1 MMLRR
6 TYHRGHLADA
16 KHAASH
22 ARRRPL
28 FLHLFAQVFK
38 MTRYEL
44 RFTNC
49 PMNLTIDSEYLIKTL
64 ANLIR
69 INSINPQLVPEG
81 RGEAE
86 MAAYIAEALRRL
98 NLEVMMHEP
107 APGRVSVVGRLQG
120 KGGGRSLMLNGHI
133 DTVGVEGMPEPFSAA
148 IRNGRMYGRG
158 AYDMKGSLA
167 ACMAA
172 VKALV
177 DADAPFK
184 GEVLLAAVADEEYFS
199 LGTADLVS
207 RYKVDGA
214 IVTEA
219 TEMNLCRAH
228 KGFVWLEVET
238 FGRAA
243 HGSRFDEG
251 VDANMMMG
259 RFLAELDKLEKE
271 LRARPP
277 HPLVGPPSL
286 HAALIHG
293 GSGLSTYAA
302 NCKLKIER
310 RTIPGETEAQVIGEL
325 QTILDRLVSADP
337 TFKASLSAF
346 CTRDPFEVA
355 EQAEIVRVVENAVVG
370 VRGAV
375 PRHIGQTYWMDSALL
390 AAAGV
395 ETVIIGPI
403 GAGAHA
409 DEEWVDLQSLADLA
423 QILAEAA
430 LDYCR

>member
-1 MMLRR
+1 
-6 TYHRGHLADA
+6 
-16 KHAASH
+16 
-22 ARRRPL
+22 
-28 FLHLFAQVFK
+28 
-38 MTRYEL
+38 
-44 RFTNC
+44 
-49 PMNLTIDSEYLIKTL
+49 MNLTIDRDYLLKTL
-64 ANLIR
+64 ADLIR
-69 INSINPQLVPEG
+69 INSINPQLAPDG
-81 RGEAE
+81 PGEAE
-86 MAAYIAEALRRL
+86 SAAYIAEALRRL
-98 NLEVMMHEP
+98 HLEVASHEP
-107 APGRVSVVGRLQG
+107 QPGRVSVVGRLRG
-120 KGGGRSLMLNGHI
+120 KNDGRSLMLNGHI

-148 IRNGRMYGRG
+148 IRDGRMYGRG

-199 LGTADLVS
+199 LGTADVIS

-219 TEMNLCRAH
+219 TEMNLCRSH

-259 RFLAELDKLEKE
+259 RFLAELDKLAKE

-286 HAALIHG
+286 HAALING

-310 RTIPGETEAQVIGEL
+310 RTIPGETEAQVVGEL
-325 QTILDRLVSADP
+325 QKIIDRLAAADS
-337 TFKASLSAF
+337 TFKATVKAF
-346 CTRDPFEVA
+346 CTREPFEVA
-355 EQAEIVRVVENAVVG
+355 ASAEIVCVVEKAATR
-370 VRGAV
+370 VRGIS
-375 PRHIGQTYWMDSALL
+375 PRHIGQTFWMDSALL

-409 DEEWVDLQSLADLA
+409 EEEWVDLQSLVDLA

-430 LDYCR
+430 LNYCR

>member
-1 MMLRR
+1 MQF
-6 TYHRGHLADA
+6 A
-16 KHAASH
+16 KI
-22 ARRRPL
+22 
-28 FLHLFAQVFK
+28 K
-38 MTRYEL
+38 
-44 RFTNC
+44 N
-49 PMNLTIDSEYLIKTL
+49 MNLTIDRDYLITTL
-64 ANLIR
+64 SDLIR

-86 MAAYIAEALRRL
+86 IAAYVAAALRRL
-98 NLEVMMHEP
+98 HLEVMTHEP
-107 APGRVSVVGRLQG
+107 EAGRVSVVGRLQG

-133 DTVGVEGMPEPFSAA
+133 DTVGVAGMPEPFAAA

-158 AYDMKGSLA
+158 AYDMKGSIA
-167 ACMAA
+167 ACMTAI
-172 VKALV
+172 KALV
-177 DADAPFK
+177 EAKAVFN

-199 LGTADLVS
+199 LGTADIVS

-219 TEMNLCRAH
+219 TTMNLCRAH

-251 VDANMMMG
+251 IDANMMMG
-259 RFLAELDKLEKE
+259 RFLAALDKLEKN

-286 HAALIHG
+286 HAALLSG
-293 GSGLSTYAA
+293 GAGLSTYAA

-310 RTIPGETEAQVIGEL
+310 RTIPGETEAQVVGEIQKL
-325 QTILDRLVSADP
+325 IEQVAVADP
-337 TFKASLSAF
+337 TFKATVRAF
-346 CTRDPFEVA
+346 CTREPFEVA
-355 EQAEIVRVVENAVVG
+355 EHAEIVRAVEKAATR
-370 VRGAV
+370 VRGIA
-375 PRHIGQTYWMDSALL
+375 PRHLGQTFWMDSALL

-395 ETVIIGPI
+395 ETVVIGPL

-409 DEEWVDLQSLADLA
+409 DEEWVDLQSLVELA
-423 QILAEAA
+423 QILAETV
-430 LDYCR
+430 LDYCQPNN

>member
-1 MMLRR
+1 MAL
-6 TYHRGHLADA
+6 
-16 KHAASH
+16 
-22 ARRRPL
+22 
-28 FLHLFAQVFK
+28 
-38 MTRYEL
+38 
-44 RFTNC
+44 N
-49 PMNLTIDSEYLIKTL
+49 IDRDYLIQTL
-64 ANLIR
+64 SDLIR

-86 MAAYIAEALRRL
+86 IAAYLAEALRRL
-98 NLEVMMHEP
+98 NLEVIKHEP

-148 IRNGRMYGRG
+148 IRNSRMYGRG

-172 VKALV
+172 IKALV
-177 DADAPFK
+177 DAKTPFK
-184 GEVLLAAVADEEYFS
+184 GEILLAAVADEEYFS
-199 LGTADLVS
+199 LGTADVIS
-207 RYKVDGA
+207 RYKVNGA

-271 LRARPP
+271 LRARPA

-286 HAALIHG
+286 HAALITG

-302 NCKLKIER
+302 NCKLKVER
-310 RTIPGETEAQVIGEL
+310 RTIPGETEAQVVSEL
-325 QTILDRLVSADP
+325 QKIIDRLATADS
-337 TFKASLSAF
+337 TFKATVNAF
-346 CTRDPFEVA
+346 CARDPFEVA
-355 EQAEIVRVVENAVVG
+355 ESAEIVRAVEKTAAR
-370 VRGAV
+370 VRGIS
-375 PRHIGQTYWMDSALL
+375 PRHIGQTFWMDSALL

-395 ETVIIGPI
+395 ETVVIGPI

-409 DEEWVDLQSLADLA
+409 DEEWVDLQSLVDLA
-423 QILAEAA
+423 QILAETA
-430 LDYCR
+430 LNYCR

>member
-1 MMLRR
+1 
-6 TYHRGHLADA
+6 
-16 KHAASH
+16 
-22 ARRRPL
+22 
-28 FLHLFAQVFK
+28 
-38 MTRYEL
+38 
-44 RFTNC
+44 
-49 PMNLTIDSEYLIKTL
+49 MNLKIDRDYLTQTL
-64 ANLIR
+64 TDLIG
-69 INSINPQLVPEG
+69 INSINPQLVPAG
-81 RGEAE
+81 HGEAE
-86 MAAYIAEALRRL
+86 IAAYIAEALRRL
-98 NLEVMMHEP
+98 NLEVMTHEP
-107 APGRVSVVGRLQG
+107 QAGRVSVVGRLQG
-120 KGGGRSLMLNGHI
+120 KGHGRSLMFNGHI

-148 IRNGRMYGRG
+148 IRNGKMYGRG
-158 AYDMKGSLA
+158 AYDMKGSIV
-167 ACMAA
+167 ACMTAI
-172 VKALV
+172 KALV
-177 DADAPFK
+177 EAKAAFN

-259 RFLAELDKLEKE
+259 RFLAALDKLEKD

-286 HAALIHG
+286 HAALING

-310 RTIPGETEAQVIGEL
+310 RTVPGETEAQVVGEL
-325 QTILDRLVSADP
+325 QKIIAHLIAADS
-337 TFKASLSAF
+337 TFNATANAF
-346 CTRDPFEVA
+346 CTREPFEVA
-355 EQAEIVRVVENAVVG
+355 ESTEIVRAVEKAALR
-370 VRGAV
+370 VRGLS
-375 PRHIGQTYWMDSALL
+375 PRHIGQTFWMDSALL
-390 AAAGV
+390 AAAGI
-395 ETVIIGPI
+395 ETVVIGPI

-409 DEEWVDLQSLADLA
+409 DEEWVDLQSLVDLA
-423 QILAEAA
+423 QILAETA

>member
-1 MMLRR
+1 MF
-6 TYHRGHLADA
+6 
-16 KHAASH
+16 S
-22 ARRRPL
+22 
-28 FLHLFAQVFK
+28 
-38 MTRYEL
+38 
-44 RFTNC
+44 
-49 PMNLTIDSEYLIKTL
+49 LTIDREYLIKTL
-64 ANLIR
+64 ADLIR

-86 MAAYIAEALRRL
+86 IAIYMAEALRRL
-98 NLEVMMHEP
+98 NLEVTMHEP

-133 DTVGVEGMPEPFSAA
+133 DTVGIEGMVEPFSAA

-172 VKALV
+172 MKALV
-177 DADAPFK
+177 EAKTSFS

-199 LGTADLVS
+199 LGTADVIS
-207 RYKVDGA
+207 RNKVDGA
-214 IVTEA
+214 IVAEA
-219 TEMNLCRAH
+219 TEMNLCRSH

-286 HAALIHG
+286 HAALISG

-302 NCKLKIER
+302 SCKLKIER
-310 RTIPGETEAQVIGEL
+310 RTIPGETEALVVSEIQKIV
-325 QTILDRLVSADP
+325 DRLAAADP
-337 TFKASLSAF
+337 TFKASVRAF
-346 CTRDPFEVA
+346 CTREPFEVA
-355 EQAEIVRVVENAVVG
+355 ESAEIVRAVEKATMR
-370 VRGAV
+370 VRGIA
-375 PRHIGQTYWMDSALL
+375 PRHIGQTFWMDSALL

-395 ETVIIGPI
+395 ETVVIGPI

-409 DEEWVDLQSLADLA
+409 DEEWVDLQSLVDLA
-423 QILAEAA
+423 QILAETTV
-430 LDYCR
+430 DYCR